1 MDVIHLLPDSVAN
14 QIAAGEV
21 IQRPASCLK
30 ELVENSLDADATHIT
45 IIVVDAGRTLL
56 QVVDNGKGMSEK
68 DALMAFER
76 HATSKIASASDLYGL
91 RTMGFRGE
99 ALASICA
106 VAHVELQTR
115 QADSEMGT
123 FIEVAGS
130 RVLRQEPCVCPIGTN
145 FKIKDLFFNVPAR
158 RKFLKSDATELRNIM
173 QDFYRIALVYPDV
186 QFTMVHDDEMVMD
199 LAPGTYKQRIEQIF
213 KKNIKTSFIQQFVE
227 IHTETE
233 LVNIRGFVGKPE
245 DTTKQTQQY
254 FFVNGRFMRH
264 PVFHKAVMNAY
275 SGLLA
280 ADKAP
285 SYFIYF
291 DINPSSID
299 VNIHP
304 TKTEIK
310 FADEQAIFQILLA
323 AIRESLGKF
332 DIAPSL
338 DFEQEQ
344 TLNIPSMPQNPD
356 LVAKPHVNIDSAYN
370 PFSQPSRNYVPSNW
384 KGLYEPNN
392 AQRGSGFNAREFDDM
407 VASASQDTTAS
418 QYNIQNP
425 AASQSLELDLQ
436 MESTPDNVFQLGERY
451 MMFPTQQ
458 GLVVIDQHRASTLIL
473 YKQLYQEITASA
485 GVSHQLLFPETLDLS
500 SEESALLLTIK
511 DDLAAVGF
519 DIDALGKTS
528 FVIGGVPPQLEQQN
542 ALCVLMNILHNLQ
555 ETGAG
560 VREQWQK
567 QIVLS
572 LANDAAIPYGR
583 KLSEPEMLQ
592 MYSQLLQIENYKYT
606 PDGKTIISLWS
617 LNDIKKLF

>member
-45 IIVVDAGRTLL
+45 IIVTDAGRTLL
-56 QVVDNGKGMSEK
+56 QVIDNGKGMSER

-106 VAHVELQTR
+106 VAHVDLQTR
-115 QADSEMGT
+115 QADDEMGT

-130 RVLRQEPCVCPIGTN
+130 RVIRQEPCVCPIGTN

-173 QDFYRIALVYPDV
+173 QEFYRIALVYPDV
-186 QFTMVHDDEMVMD
+186 QFTMIHDDELVMD
-199 LAPGTYKQRIEQIF
+199 LTPGTYKQRIEQVF
-213 KKNIKTSFIQQFVE
+213 KKNLKTSFMQQFVD

-254 FFVNGRFMRH
+254 FFVNGRYMRH

-275 SGLLA
+275 AGMLA

-291 DINPSSID
+291 DIDPSAID

-338 DFEQEQ
+338 DFDQEQ
-344 TLNIPSMPQNPD
+344 TLNIPSMPQNPEG
-356 LVAKPHVNIDSAYN
+356 VTSPHVKVDTSYN
-370 PFSQPSRNYVPSNW
+370 PFSQSRGNYVPSNW
-384 KGLYEPNN
+384 KGLYEPNTKRTSV
-392 AQRGSGFNAREFDDM
+392 AQGLQEFESGEEKPAAE
-407 VASASQDTTAS
+407 S
-418 QYNIQNP
+418 QNP
-425 AASQSLELDLQ
+425 TLDLQ
-436 MESTPDNVFQLGERY
+436 IDSTPDHIFQLGERY
-451 MMFPTQQ
+451 IMLPSPQ
-458 GLVVIDQHRASTLIL
+458 GLIVIDQHRASTLIL
-473 YKQLYQEITASA
+473 YHQFYQEITAA
-485 GVSHQLLFPETLDLS
+485 TGVSHQLLFPETLDLS
-500 SEESALLLTIK
+500 AEESTMLLAIK
-511 DDLAAVGF
+511 DDLSAVGF
-519 DIDALGKTS
+519 DIEALGKTS

-542 ALCVLMNILHNLQ
+542 SLVVLMNILHNLQ
-555 ETGAG
+555 ETGSS
-560 VREQWQK
+560 VHEQWQK
-567 QIVLS
+567 QMVLS
-572 LANDAAIPYGR
+572 LASDAAIPYGK
-583 KLSEPEMLQ
+583 KLSETEMLQ
-592 MYSQLLQIENYKYT
+592 LYSQLVHTDNYKYT

-617 LNDIKKLF
+617 LTDVKKLF